1 MQKAAAGFVLSEGGA
16 ALAVGGE
23 EPHELAVGFFVPRFD
38 GEQLAGGLDA
48 GQGLLGV
55 YGRFHK
61 LIQMGNGRLPDLPG
75 FSAQSPVTPLR
86 VALPHRPDRFS
97 ETCQVNHKD

>member
-1 MQKAAAGFVLSEGGA
+1 MGEGGA

-48 GQGLLGV
+48 RGRLLGV
-55 YGRFHK
+55 YGRFYQ
-61 LIQMGNGRLPDLPG
+61 LIEMGYGRLP
-75 FSAQSPVTPLR
+75 QPLSHTHKPRFKFRR
-86 VALPHRPDRFS
+86 VGEIKAS
-97 ETCQVNHKD
+97 